1 MMSYRKRRDKMRS
14 LVTDGRASVARRG
27 GRLFLL
33 TVLMLAPVVLF
44 ANGEQE
50 GGSFRLSMGGST
62 TMDPVMSSAVER
74 YRTEIDPTAELS
86 YDAPGS
92 TAGIQGTLNGV
103 YDVGAASRALYI
115 REREQGLNEVTI
127 AVDGLAVVGHATVP
141 IDDISLDDLAKIFVG
156 EIRNWQEF
164 GGPDQEIIVV
174 RRDQA
179 SGTFGAFMEAVL
191 VRTYGDDARY
201 IRRSLVT
208 ESNGNMATMVTQTP
222 YAIGYVSLVTM
233 RRVQEQGGK
242 AISVNGVENSIETVA
257 TGEYPITRPL
267 NVVFVGEPT
276 GRRKVF
282 LDFLLGEIGQ
292 NIVRDVGFLPVR

>member
-1 MMSYRKRRDKMRS
+1 MVRKYMKSISRIVWTATW
-14 LVTDGRASVARRG
+14 LVATLAVAAAG
-27 GRLFLL
+27 GQ
-33 TVLMLAPVVLF
+33 
-44 ANGEQE
+44 GEE
-50 GGSFRLSMGGST
+50 GGGLRLSMGGST

-74 YRTEIDPTAELS
+74 YLTDVEPTAELS

-103 YDVGAASRALYI
+103 YDIGAASRALYI
-115 REREQGLNEVTI
+115 REREQGLTEITV
-127 AVDGLAVVGHATVP
+127 AVDGLAVVAHGNVP
-141 IDDISLDDLAKIFVG
+141 VDDLSLEDLAAIFVG
-156 EIRNWQEF
+156 EVRSWQEF
-164 GGPDQEIIVV
+164 GGPDEEIIVV

-179 SGTFGAFMEAVL
+179 SGTFGAFMEGVL

-233 RRVQEQGGK
+233 RRVEEQGGK
-242 AISVNGVENSIETVA
+242 AISVNGVENTIETVA

-267 NVVFVGEPT
+267 NLVTVGEPT
-276 GRRKVF
+276 GARKVF
-282 LDFLLGEIGQ
+282 VDYLLSDAGQ
-292 NIVRDVGFLPVR
+292 SIVRDVGFLPVR

>member
-1 MMSYRKRRDKMRS
+1 MRTRNMSTKNIR
-14 LVTDGRASVARRG
+14 VV
-27 GRLFLL
+27 
-33 TVLMLAPVVLF
+33 VIVLF
-44 ANGEQE
+44 FGLGTAALWAGGQGEE
-50 GGSFRLSMGGST
+50 GGGLRLSMGGST

-74 YRTEIDPTAELS
+74 YLTDVEPTAELS

-103 YDVGAASRALYI
+103 YDIGAASRALYI
-115 REREQGLNEVTI
+115 REREQGLSEITI
-127 AVDGLAVVGHATVP
+127 AIDGLAVVAHGSVP
-141 IDDISLDDLAKIFVG
+141 IDDLSLEDLAKIFVG
-156 EIRNWQEF
+156 EVRNWQEF

-179 SGTFGAFMEAVL
+179 SGTFGAFMEGVL

-233 RRVQEQGGK
+233 RRVEEQGGK

-257 TGEYPITRPL
+257 SGEYPITRPL
-267 NVVFVGEPT
+267 NIITVGDPT
-276 GRRKVF
+276 GARKVF
-282 LDFLLGEIGQ
+282 VDYLLSDAGQ
-292 NIVRDVGFLPVR
+292 SIVRDVGFLPVR

>member
-1 MMSYRKRRDKMRS
+1 MQS
-14 LVTDGRASVARRG
+14 LVTYGRAGVARPRG
-27 GRLFLL
+27 KLLLL
-33 TVLMLAPVVLF
+33 TVLVLVPVLLF
-44 ANGEQE
+44 AEGQQE
-50 GGSFRLSMGGST
+50 GGGFRLSMGGST

-74 YRTEIDPTAELS
+74 YLTEIDPSAELS

-115 REREQGLNEVTI
+115 REREQGLSEITI
-127 AVDGLAVVGHATVP
+127 AVDGLAVVAHPTVP
-141 IDDISLDDLAKIFVG
+141 IDDISLADLAKIFVG
-156 EIRNWQEF
+156 EIQNWQEF

-201 IRRSLVT
+201 IRRALVT

-233 RRVQEQGGK
+233 RRVLAEGGK
-242 AISVNGVENSIETVA
+242 AISVNGVQNSIETVA
-257 TGEYPITRPL
+257 TGEYPIVRPL
-267 NVVFVGEPT
+267 NVVFAGEPT
-276 GRRKVF
+276 GQRQVF

-292 NIVRDVGFLPVR
+292 DIVRDVGFLPVR

>member
-1 MMSYRKRRDKMRS
+1 MSIRKNRTGILRALAICI
-14 LVTDGRASVARRG
+14 LVGMGTAAVWAG
-27 GRLFLL
+27 GQ
-33 TVLMLAPVVLF
+33 
-44 ANGEQE
+44 GEE
-50 GGSFRLSMGGST
+50 GGGLRLSMGGST

-74 YRTEIDPTAELS
+74 YLTDVEPTAELS

-103 YDVGAASRALYI
+103 YDIGAASRALYI
-115 REREQGLNEVTI
+115 REREQGLTEIAI
-127 AVDGLAVVGHATVP
+127 AVDGLAVVAHGNVP
-141 IDDISLDDLAKIFVG
+141 VDDLSLEDLAAIFVG
-156 EIRNWQEF
+156 EVRNWREF
-164 GGPDQEIIVV
+164 GGPDEEIIVV

-222 YAIGYVSLVTM
+222 YSIGYVSLVTM
-233 RRVQEQGGK
+233 RRVEEQGGK
-242 AISVNGVENSIETVA
+242 AISVNGIENSIETVA

-267 NVVFVGEPT
+267 NIVTVGDPT
-276 GRRKVF
+276 GARKVF
-282 LDFLLGEIGQ
+282 VDYLLSDAGQ
-292 NIVRDVGFLPVR
+292 SIVRDVGFLPVR